1 MRCRLPSI
9 VAMLAITT
17 SATAQDR
24 SGETAKL
31 RAELAA
37 ARATITRLEA
47 RLDEID
53 AGAVASPREPPG
65 GRPRGEELP
74 PLDFTDVA
82 EETAAAAAPAQ
93 TDAPTWEYGPPG
105 PIGLPLS
112 PPGEEY
118 AAGAELVTGSGS
130 GVATFSITHSK
141 DGPGTPLPDGS
152 TSVVNDTLTLSASA
166 PLGKDGTTPF
176 ATLDGL
182 VAGTKVS
189 LGFTRFA
196 GRIPSQEADDR
207 DPDLIAARA
216 RCAESSPSYAAG
228 CVRVDD
234 AFLERFMSPEERRRY
249 ESNYGRASI
258 QQGLSWSLRAAV
270 GYDEFTYYSQPV
282 LQKDMVDRIGWSVGG
297 QLMAYP
303 ARGLANVVALDYQ
316 RSFKAAQAVTTCPL
330 PAAGQKIVSC
340 VPGPIEGPTRS
351 DKLILAPEV
360 RFLLPVSRNGIIR
373 SLGFGPR
380 LEVDL
385 LGSELAFDLPV
396 YLASDPK
403 TGLNGGIRAGYVTDG
418 DDFRI
423 GVFVGKSFSLFK

>member
-1 MRCRLPSI
+1 MRRHLAPF
-9 VAMLAITT
+9 VAVIAITT
-17 SATAQDR
+17 SANAQDR
-24 SGETAKL
+24 SGETAQL

-37 ARATITRLEA
+37 ARATIARLEA

-53 AGAVASPREPPG
+53 AGTPVQPREAPQE
-65 GRPRGEELP
+65 RPRDAALP
-74 PLDFTDVA
+74 PLDFTDVG
-82 EETAAAAAPAQ
+82 EETAPAAATTQ
-93 TDAPTWEYGPPG
+93 TDASAWEYGPPG
-105 PIGLPLS
+105 PIGFPLS
-112 PPGEEY
+112 PPSEEY
-118 AAGAELVTGSGS
+118 AAGVELVTGSGS
-130 GVATFSITHSK
+130 GVATSSITHSN
-141 DGPGTPLPDGS
+141 DGPGRQLPDGS

-182 VAGTKVS
+182 VTGTKLS

-196 GRIPSQEADDR
+196 GRTPSPEADDR

-216 RCAESSPSYAAG
+216 KCAETTPPYAAG
-228 CVRVDD
+228 CTRVDD
-234 AFLERFMSPEERRRY
+234 AFLERFMSPEQRRRY
-249 ESNYGRASI
+249 ESNYARASI
-258 QQGLSWSLRAAV
+258 QQGLSWSLRAAI
-270 GYDEFTYYSQPV
+270 GYDEFTFYPQPS
-282 LQKDMVDRIGWSVGG
+282 LGKDTVDRIGWSAGG

-303 ARGLANVVALDYQ
+303 ARGLATVVALDYQ
-316 RSFKAAQAVTTCPL
+316 SSFKAAQAVTTCPL
-330 PAAGQKIVSC
+330 PAPGQTIVSC

-351 DKLILAPEV
+351 DKLILAPEA
-360 RFLLPVSRNGIIR
+360 RLLLPVSRNGLIR

-385 LGSELAFDLPV
+385 LSSELAFDLPI